1 MGISVRPL
9 RIRCFI
15 LARQPIKR
23 CFAMSLTILYQDDH
37 YVAVHKPANVLVHRT
52 WLASRDER
60 FVLQLLR
67 DQLGQ
72 RVYPVHRLDRATDGV
87 LLFGLNSEA
96 VSALA
101 VPFEAGDVNKDYWA
115 IVRGWVD
122 ERGLIDHP
130 VRDKDEGTEPKAA
143 QTAYQRL
150 ADVEI
155 PVAVDRYPNSRY
167 SWVRAQPK
175 TGRRHQI
182 RQHFKHI
189 GHPLIGDT
197 SYGKGP
203 HNRFFR
209 DRFGINRLLLMS
221 RRLAFTHPYSGEW
234 VEIVA
239 EPTAD
244 WRQLCDQ
251 LGWALPAPTSAAAD

>member
-1 MGISVRPL
+1 
-9 RIRCFI
+9 
-15 LARQPIKR
+15 
-23 CFAMSLTILYQDDH
+23 MSLPILYRDAQ

-87 LLFGLNSEA
+87 LLFGLQPQA

-101 VPFEAGDVNKDYWA
+101 EAFDAGEVDKGYWA
-115 IVRGWVD
+115 IVRGWAA
-122 ERGLIDHP
+122 ERGFIDHP
-130 VRDKDEGTEPKAA
+130 VRDKDEGGDAKTA
-143 QTAYQRL
+143 QTAFRRL
-150 ADVEI
+150 ARVEL
-155 PVAVDRYPNSRY
+155 PVAVDRYPSSRY
-167 SWVRAQPK
+167 SWVSVQPL

-189 GHPLIGDT
+189 GHPLVGDT
-197 SYGKGP
+197 SYGKGT

-209 DRFGINRLLLMS
+209 DRYDITRLLLMS
-221 RRLAFTHPYSGEW
+221 RRLAFTQPFTGER
-234 VEIVA
+234 VTVVA
-239 EPTAD
+239 EPAED
-244 WRQLCDQ
+244 WRRLCAQ
-251 LGWALPAPTSAAAD
+251 FGWPMTPTDDDNRD